1 MGKIWIVIGSIVVI
15 AGLLIWT
22 AVSNAAQNSE
32 DRTFQTVQ
40 SVMETKGAL
49 LIDVRTEGE
58 YTAGHIAGAQLLPL
72 QTLQTGVTPEVA
84 SDTAI
89 YVYCRSGNRSAQA
102 TELLKEAG
110 FTNVVDLGA
119 ISSVQ
124 AIGGEIVQ

>member
-32 DRTFQTVQ
+32 ARTFQTVQ
-40 SVMETKGAL
+40 SDMETKGAL

-58 YTAGHIAGAQLLPL
+58 YTAGHITGAQLLPL